1 MKDLE
6 ISKIFWSKCR
16 AKLLEKFFLEYES
29 GNNKGFHMRF
39 LSRDL
44 DEQINSIKRELDNL
58 SDMWIL
64 KHRTELRKK
73 IFFVNT
79 KFFLVDEFVSIFLKS
94 YNPMDKIKNYFKP
107 LIDLEL
113 IIINES
119 LKTKLTTNK
128 KNLLDIFLIW

>member
-1 MKDLE
+1 M
-6 ISKIFWSKCR
+6 
-16 AKLLEKFFLEYES
+16 
-29 GNNKGFHMRF
+29 
-39 LSRDL
+39 
-44 DEQINSIKRELDNL
+44 
-58 SDMWIL
+58 

-128 KNLLDIFLIW
+128 KNLLDIFLI